1 METIKPNKDNYDFVA
16 ECRHVTNATN
26 EKSYYF
32 AIPRT
37 EQHAMFT
44 RWNGVNPLFD
54 VDQKLCSGSTV
65 SEETADMNLFAIV
78 EGPYIYGLQG
88 NTMSVVK
95 VNKIL
100 RADHSPVSPTKSI
113 IGVVDFASQYE
124 RDMTK
129 KRINTITATMRNK
142 KNIFVKDQLLH
153 YLCEY
158 DAEVKDLLDEYK
170 KLTNHDFKF

>member
-54 VDQKLCSGSTV
+54 VGQKLCSGSTV
-65 SEETADMNLFAIV
+65 SEETTDMNLFAIV

-124 RDMTK
+124 RDMAK
-129 KRINTITATMRNK
+129 KRINTIVATMRNK
-142 KNIFVKDQLLH
+142 KNIFIKDQLLH
-153 YLCEY
+153 HLCEY